1 MSETQDA
8 PRTQI
13 QVIDRAAKLLDV
25 LAEDSGPDRLRE
37 IARAAGLSPSTARRI
52 LASLCS
58 HGFCEQDD
66 NGGYHLGLRL
76 FELGSRVEAE
86 LDVRTR
92 AWPILRRLTEETHL
106 TTFICVRSEDRAIAL
121 DRIDGRYAFSLALK
135 VGGSLPLHVGAGPVA
150 LLAFGPEEEARETL
164 EELQPLRAY
173 TERTPTEVDQI
184 MELMARDRERG
195 YVISDEDV
203 TPGVAAIGMPIFGHP
218 SSTRPMAAVSVAGLV
233 TQVLGDRKEELI
245 NALRTAADEISISLG
260 HGMGREEER
269 HEISPFG
276 GEVA

>member
-1 MSETQDA
+1 MTDPQEA

-13 QVIDRAAKLLDV
+13 QVIDRAARLLEV
-25 LAEDSGPDRLRE
+25 LSEDQGPRRLRE
-37 IARAAGLSPSTARRI
+37 IARAAELSPSTARRI
-52 LASLCS
+52 LASLCA

-66 NGGYHLGLRL
+66 QGHYHLGLKL
-76 FELGSRVEAE
+76 FELGSRVEAN

-92 AWPILRRLTEETHL
+92 ARPMLRRLSEETHL
-106 TTFICVRSEDRAIAL
+106 TAFICVRSEDRAIAL

-135 VGGSLPLHVGAGPVA
+135 VGGSLPLHVGAGPLA
-150 LLAFGPEEEARETL
+150 LLAFSPEDEARQL
-164 EELQPLRAY
+164 LDELQPLRSY
-173 TERTPTEVDQI
+173 TERTRTSTEDI
-184 MELMARDRERG
+184 LAAMAEDRERG

-218 SSTRPMAAVSVAGLV
+218 SSTRPMASVSVAGLV
-233 TQVLGDRKEELI
+233 NQVLGERKDELI
-245 NALRTAADEISISLG
+245 ASLKTAADEISVSLG
-260 HGMGREEER
+260 HGMGREEDH